1 MPIIGLYQNVCFTG
15 KNRGWPC
22 QAVQLLFFFLN
33 KILQVKH
40 KVDNVVPSMIM
51 AMPITLRMYTTNKEV
66 KPILWLSAVEF
77 SLSQINDN

>member
-1 MPIIGLYQNVCFTG
+1 MY
-15 KNRGWPC
+15 
-22 QAVQLLFFFLN
+22 ALLVRIEVDHAKQFNYYFFFLN

-51 AMPITLRMYTTNKEV
+51 AIPITLRMYTTNKEV